1 MAFLI
6 INANPS

>member
-6 INANPS
+6 FVSSAN

>member
-6 INANPS
+6 FW